1 MLTGSVTP
9 LEAKRLGKRVPINV
23 GEWNARRL
31 SVMEKVVRAKFEQNP
46 KLRQLLLVTTEP
58 IVEDDHWGD
67 TYWGKYRGVGSNH
80 LGQIHNCNVPLKRLR
95 GTIMYVFDTSSRY
108 NRKIVVKCEI
118 PEDAPTELIR
128 DVLVTKFKGDCTF
141 FV

>member
-1 MLTGSVTP
+1 MFLTALIKSFKPRRYIRMRVEFPAP
-9 LEAKRLGKRVPINV
+9 LPPDFSPDEYSHEDLLRMYSDEI
-23 GEWNARRL
+23 E
-31 SVMEKVVRAKFEQNP
+31 SKVLAVRAVLIN
-46 KLRQLLLVTTEP
+46 
-58 IVEDDHWGD
+58 
-67 TYWGKYRGVGSNH
+67 
-80 LGQIHNCNVPLKRLR
+80 NCNVPLKRLR

-128 DVLVTKFKGDCTF
+128 DVLVTKFKGNCTF